1 MANYDRQIQE
11 IEQKMQ
17 PNGNQSAAQPKQ
29 PQAKRPNPSPDR
41 AAAQVKQV
49 RQESQGAIAVAS
61 QGIVGSAAQSV
72 QKLDQQL
79 SDFEDRYVATV
90 QQRIA
95 EVPARIEAKLAAALA
110 WGQEGI
116 NPLDSV
122 AAEIEAWEV
131 PDISLPAEQFL
142 FGAKTASPLPA
153 SELLK

>member
-1 MANYDRQIQE
+1 MPE
-11 IEQKMQ
+11 LSKEQLDKL
-17 PNGNQSAAQPKQ
+17 NQSAAQPKQ

-41 AAAQVKQV
+41 AVAQVKQV

-90 QQRIA
+90 QQRIS

-131 PDISLPAEQFL
+131 PDISLSVEQFL
-142 FGAKTASPLPA
+142 FGSKTASPLPA
-153 SELLK
+153 SDLLK